1 MNSTTQPTE
10 ANQILDVLVV
20 GAGISG
26 LTIAHEL
33 IAKKYRVLVAEAQ
46 DRVGG
51 AIISAKN
58 DEGYQWEEGPN
69 SFQPAPELLRLAVQ
83 VGLKDELVLADGK
96 LPRFVF
102 LDGKLNAIPMTPQ
115 GAIATK
121 ILNWGSKIRLA
132 LGALGFARPAMAGEE
147 SVEQFFSRL
156 LGKQAVSNLVAPFIS
171 GVYAGDPKRL
181 SAKAAFSKIA
191 RLESYGGLIAGAILS
206 SKERKAQKL
215 NDPNLPKVKTGE
227 LGSFR
232 QGIKMLPEAI
242 ATNLRA
248 QGTGVKQQWTL
259 RSLEKQGEIYISK
272 FDTPMGEEII
282 TSRSVVLTT
291 PAYVTAKLLA
301 DLLPAASR
309 ALNEI
314 FYPTVACVV
323 LAYPKHEFMYDMK
336 GFGNLIPRTQGVRTL
351 GTIWS
356 SSLFAGRAPAGW
368 QLLLNFI
375 GGTLDPALAELSELE
390 MIEAVHQDLKK
401 TILRPDTKVEPK
413 AIAVHVWDKAIPQYE
428 IGHLERLAIVETEL
442 QKSQGLYI
450 SANFIGGVALGD
462 CIKRGLQE
470 AIKIDKFLNNIS
482 KKSFSFPEVPH
493 STHE

>member
-1 MNSTTQPTE
+1 MTLTPSSENQP
-10 ANQILDVLVV
+10 LDVLIV

-33 IAKKYRVLVAEAQ
+33 AIAKKYRVLVAETQ

-51 AIISAKN
+51 AITSAKN

-102 LDGKLNAIPMTPQ
+102 LNGKLNALPMSPPT
-115 GAIATK
+115 AIASKVLT
-121 ILNWGSKIRLA
+121 WGGKIRLA
-132 LGALGFARPAMAGEE
+132 LGAIGFARPAMAGEE
-147 SVEQFFSRL
+147 SVDQFFSRI
-156 LGKQAVSNLVAPFIS
+156 LGRQAVERLVAPFIS
-171 GVYAGDPKRL
+171 GVYAGDPQRL

-191 RLESYGGLIAGAILS
+191 RLETYGGLLAGAILS

-242 ATNLRA
+242 STKLRE
-248 QGTGVKQQWTL
+248 QGAAVKQQWTL
-259 RSLEKQGEIYISK
+259 LSLEKQGDIYISK
-272 FDTPMGEEII
+272 FDTPEGEE
-282 TSRSVVLTT
+282 TLRSRSVVLTT
-291 PAYVTAKLLA
+291 PAYVTAKLLQ
-301 DLLPAASR
+301 DYLPSASQ

-323 LAYPKHEFMYDMK
+323 LAYPQSEFAYDMK

-356 SSLFAGRAPAGW
+356 SSLFAGRAPEGW

-375 GGTLDPALAELSELE
+375 GGTLDPALAKLSESE
-390 MIEAVHQDLKK
+390 IIQAVHQDLQR
-401 TILRPDTKVEPK
+401 TILRPETKAEPK

-428 IGHLERLAIVETEL
+428 IGHLERLAIVEAEL
-442 QKSQGLYI
+442 QKSQGLYV

-462 CIKRGLQE
+462 CIKRSLQE
-470 AIKIDKFLNNIS
+470 ANKIDAFLR
-482 KKSFSFPEVPH
+482 E
-493 STHE
+493 

>member
-1 MNSTTQPTE
+1 MTTSQATE
-10 ANQILDVLVV
+10 ANQPLDILVV

-33 IAKKYRVLVAEAQ
+33 AIAKQYRVLVAEAQ

-51 AIISAKN
+51 AITTASN
-58 DEGYQWEEGPN
+58 DQGYLWEEGPN
-69 SFQPAPELLRLAVQ
+69 SFQPAPELLRLAVD

-102 LDGKLNAIPMTPQ
+102 LNGKLNALPMSPPS
-115 GAIATK
+115 AIATK
-121 ILNWGSKIRLA
+121 VLTWGGKIRLA
-132 LGALGFARPAMAGEE
+132 LGAIGFTRPAMAGEE
-147 SVEQFFSRL
+147 SVDQFFTRL
-156 LGKQAVSNLVAPFIS
+156 LGKQAAERLVAPFIS

-181 SAKAAFSKIA
+181 SASAAFSKIA
-191 RLESYGGLIAGAILS
+191 RLETYGSLLAGAILS
-206 SKERKAQKL
+206 SKERKAKQI
-215 NDPNLPKVKTGE
+215 NDPNIPKTKSGE

-242 ATNLRA
+242 AAKLRS
-248 QGTGVKQQWTL
+248 QGTPVKQQWIL
-259 RSLEKQGEIYISK
+259 RSLNKQDDIYIAK
-272 FDTPMGEEII
+272 FDTPTGEEIV
-282 TSRSVVLTT
+282 TARSVVLTT
-291 PAYVTAKLLA
+291 PAYVSAKLLK
-301 DLLPAASR
+301 DYLPAASQ

-323 LAYPKHEFMYDMK
+323 LAYPKSEFAYDMK

-356 SSLFAGRAPAGW
+356 SSLFAGRAPEGW

-375 GGTLDPALAELSELE
+375 GGTLDPALAKLSEPE
-390 MIEAVHQDLKK
+390 IIQAVHQDLKK
-401 TILRPDTKVEPK
+401 TILRPETKAEPK
-413 AIAVHVWDKAIPQYE
+413 VIAVHVWDKAIPQYE
-428 IGHLERLAIVETEL
+428 IGHFQRLATIETEL

-462 CIKRGLQE
+462 CIKRSLQD
-470 AIKIDKFLNNIS
+470 ANKIAEFL
-482 KKSFSFPEVPH
+482 K
-493 STHE
+493 

>member
-1 MNSTTQPTE
+1 MTSAQTTEVNQP
-10 ANQILDVLVV
+10 IDVLVV

-33 IAKKYRVLVAEAQ
+33 AISKNYRVLVVEAQ

-51 AIISAKN
+51 AITSNRN
-58 DEGYQWEEGPN
+58 DEGYLWEEGPN

-83 VGLKDELVLADGK
+83 VGLKDEILFADGK

-102 LDGKLNAIPMTPQ
+102 LKGKLNALPMSPPK
-115 GAIATK
+115 AIASQLLT
-121 ILNWGSKIRLA
+121 WGGKIRLA

-147 SVEQFFSRL
+147 SVDQFFSRI
-156 LGKQAVSNLVAPFIS
+156 LGKQAVERLVAPFIS

-181 SAKAAFSKIA
+181 SAKAAFAKISH
-191 RLESYGGLIAGAILS
+191 LETNYGGLLAGAILS
-206 SKERKAQKL
+206 IKDRKAKKL
-215 NDPNLPKVKTGE
+215 NDPNIPKPKSGE

-242 ATNLRA
+242 AARLRG
-248 QGTGVKQQWTL
+248 QGTAVKQQWNL

-272 FDTPMGEEII
+272 FDTPTGEEVVR
-282 TSRSVVLTT
+282 SRAIVLST
-291 PAYVTAKLLA
+291 PAYVSAKLLQ
-301 DLLPAASR
+301 DYLPVASQ
-309 ALNEI
+309 ALSEI

-323 LAYPKHEFMYDMK
+323 LAYPKSEFAYDMK

-356 SSLFAGRAPAGW
+356 SSLFAGRAPEGW

-375 GGTLDPALAELSELE
+375 GGTLDPALAKLSESE
-390 MIEAVHQDLKK
+390 IIQAVHQDLKK
-401 TILRPDTKVEPK
+401 TILRPDTKAEPK

-428 IGHLERLAIVETEL
+428 IGHLERLATVETEL

-470 AIKIDKFLNNIS
+470 ADKIDEFL
-482 KKSFSFPEVPH
+482 K
-493 STHE
+493 

>member
-1 MNSTTQPTE
+1 MTSTPSPE
-10 ANQILDVLVV
+10 ANQTLDVLVV

-33 IAKKYRVLVAEAQ
+33 AIAKKYHVLVAEAQ

-51 AIISAKN
+51 AITSAKN

-102 LDGKLNAIPMTPQ
+102 LNGKLNPLPMSPPT
-115 GAIATK
+115 AIASK
-121 ILNWGSKIRLA
+121 ILTWGGKIRLA
-132 LGALGFARPAMAGEE
+132 LGAMGFARPAMAGEE
-147 SVEQFFSRL
+147 SVDQFFARL
-156 LGKQAVSNLVAPFIS
+156 LGRQAVERLVAPFIS

-181 SAKAAFSKIA
+181 SASAAFAKIF
-191 RLESYGGLIAGAILS
+191 RLENSYNGLLAGAILS
-206 SKERKAQKL
+206 AKERKAQKL
-215 NDPNLPKVKTGE
+215 NDPNIPKTKAGE

-232 QGIKMLPEAI
+232 EGIKMLPEAI
-242 ATNLRA
+242 AAKLIE
-248 QGTGVKQQWTL
+248 QGTAVKQQWTL

-272 FDTPMGEEII
+272 FDTPIGEE
-282 TSRSVVLTT
+282 TVRSRSVVLTT
-291 PAYVTAKLLA
+291 PAYVTAKLLQ
-301 DLLPAASR
+301 DYLPAASQ

-323 LAYPKHEFMYDMK
+323 LAYPKSEFVCDMK
-336 GFGNLIPRTQGVRTL
+336 GFGNLIPRTQGIRTL

-356 SSLFAGRAPAGW
+356 SSLFAGRAPEGW

-375 GGTLDPALAELSELE
+375 GGTLDPALAKLSETE
-390 MIEAVHQDLKK
+390 IIAAVHQDLKK
-401 TILRPDTKVEPK
+401 TILRSDTKAEPK

-428 IGHLERLAIVETEL
+428 IGHLQRLATVEAEL
-442 QKSQGLYI
+442 QKSQGLYV

-462 CIKRGLQE
+462 CIKRSLQE
-470 AIKIDKFLNNIS
+470 ASKIEAFL
-482 KKSFSFPEVPH
+482 K
-493 STHE
+493 

>member
-1 MNSTTQPTE
+1 MTTSQATE
-10 ANQILDVLVV
+10 ANQPLDILVV

-33 IAKKYRVLVAEAQ
+33 AIAKQYRVLVAEAQ

-51 AIISAKN
+51 AITTASN
-58 DEGYQWEEGPN
+58 DQGYLWEEGPN
-69 SFQPAPELLRLAVQ
+69 SFQPAPELLRLAVD

-102 LDGKLNAIPMTPQ
+102 LNGKLNALPMSPPS
-115 GAIATK
+115 AIATK
-121 ILNWGSKIRLA
+121 VLTWGGKIRLA
-132 LGALGFARPAMAGEE
+132 LGAIGFTRPAMAGEE
-147 SVEQFFSRL
+147 SVDQFFTRL
-156 LGKQAVSNLVAPFIS
+156 LGKQAAERLVAPFIS

-181 SAKAAFSKIA
+181 SASAAFSKIA
-191 RLESYGGLIAGAILS
+191 RLETYGSLLAGAILS
-206 SKERKAQKL
+206 SKERKAKQI
-215 NDPNLPKVKTGE
+215 NDPNIPKTKSGE

-242 ATNLRA
+242 AAKLRS
-248 QGTGVKQQWTL
+248 QGTPVKQQWIL
-259 RSLEKQGEIYISK
+259 RSLNKQGDIYIAK
-272 FDTPMGEEII
+272 FDTPTGEEIV
-282 TSRSVVLTT
+282 TARSVVLTT
-291 PAYVTAKLLA
+291 PAYVSAKLLK
-301 DLLPAASR
+301 DYLPAASQ

-323 LAYPKHEFMYDMK
+323 LAYPKSEFAYDMK

-356 SSLFAGRAPAGW
+356 SSLFAGRAPEGW

-375 GGTLDPALAELSELE
+375 GGTLDPALAKLSEPE
-390 MIEAVHQDLKK
+390 IIQAVHQDLKK
-401 TILRPDTKVEPK
+401 TILRPETKAEPK
-413 AIAVHVWDKAIPQYE
+413 VIAVHVWDKAIPQYE
-428 IGHLERLAIVETEL
+428 IGHFQRLATIETEL

-462 CIKRGLQE
+462 CIKRSLQD
-470 AIKIDKFLNNIS
+470 ANKIAEFL
-482 KKSFSFPEVPH
+482 K
-493 STHE
+493 

>member
-1 MNSTTQPTE
+1 MSLTPSSATNQP
-10 ANQILDVLVV
+10 LDVLVV

-33 IAKKYRVLVAEAQ
+33 AIAKKYRVLVAEAQ
-46 DRVGG
+46 DRLGG
-51 AIISAKN
+51 AITSAKN

-102 LDGKLNAIPMTPQ
+102 LNGKLNALPMSPPT
-115 GAIATK
+115 AIASK
-121 ILNWGSKIRLA
+121 ILTWGGKIRLA
-132 LGALGFARPAMAGEE
+132 LGAIGFARPAMAGEE
-147 SVEQFFSRL
+147 SVDQFFSRL
-156 LGKQAVSNLVAPFIS
+156 LGKQAVERLVAPFIS

-181 SAKAAFSKIA
+181 SAKAAFSKIF
-191 RLESYGGLIAGAILS
+191 RLEDSYNGLLAGAILS
-206 SKERKAQKL
+206 AKERKAQKL
-215 NDPNLPKVKTGE
+215 NDPNLPKVKAGE

-242 ATNLRA
+242 ATKLRE
-248 QGTGVKQQWTL
+248 QGTAVKQQWTL
-259 RSLEKQGEIYISK
+259 ISLEKQGEIYISK
-272 FDTPMGEEII
+272 FDTPIGEE
-282 TSRSVVLTT
+282 TVRSRSVVLST
-291 PAYVTAKLLA
+291 PAYVTAKLLQ
-301 DLLPAASR
+301 DYLPAASQ

-323 LAYPKHEFMYDMK
+323 MAYPKSEFAYDMK

-356 SSLFAGRAPAGW
+356 SSLFAGRAPEGW

-375 GGTLDPALAELSELE
+375 GGTLDPALAKLSEPE
-390 MIEAVHQDLKK
+390 IIAAVHQDLKK
-401 TILRPDTKVEPK
+401 TILRPDTKAEPK

-428 IGHLERLAIVETEL
+428 IGHLDRLATVEKEL
-442 QKSQGLYI
+442 QKSQGLYV

-462 CIKRGLQE
+462 CIKRSLQE
-470 AIKIDKFLNNIS
+470 ATKIEAFL
-482 KKSFSFPEVPH
+482 K
-493 STHE
+493 

>member
-1 MNSTTQPTE
+1 MTITPPSETNQP
-10 ANQILDVLVV
+10 LDVLVV

-33 IAKKYRVLVAEAQ
+33 AIAKKYRVLVAEAQ

-51 AIISAKN
+51 AITSAKN
-58 DEGYQWEEGPN
+58 DDGYKWEEGPN

-102 LDGKLNAIPMTPQ
+102 LNGKLNALPMTPPS
-115 GAIATK
+115 AIASK
-121 ILNWGSKIRLA
+121 ILTWGGKIRLA
-132 LGALGFARPAMAGEE
+132 FGAIGFARPAMAGEE
-147 SVEQFFSRL
+147 SVDQFFSRL
-156 LGKQAVSNLVAPFIS
+156 LGRQAVERLVAPFIS

-191 RLESYGGLIAGAILS
+191 RLETYGGLVAGAILS
-206 SKERKAQKL
+206 SKERKAKNL
-215 NDPNLPKVKTGE
+215 NDANLPKVKAGE

-232 QGIKMLPEAI
+232 EGIKMLPEAI
-242 ATNLRA
+242 ATKLRE
-248 QGTGVKQQWTL
+248 QGTAVKQQWTL
-259 RSLEKQGEIYISK
+259 RSLEKQGEVYISK
-272 FDTPMGEEII
+272 FDTPTGEETV

-291 PAYVTAKLLA
+291 PAYVTAKLLQ
-301 DLLPAASR
+301 DYLPAASQ

-323 LAYPKHEFMYDMK
+323 LAYPKSEFAYDMK

-356 SSLFAGRAPAGW
+356 SSLFAGRAPEGW

-375 GGTLDPALAELSELE
+375 GGTLDPALAKLSESE
-390 MIEAVHQDLKK
+390 IIAAVHQDLKK
-401 TILRPDTKVEPK
+401 TILRSDTKVEPK

-428 IGHLERLAIVETEL
+428 IGHLERIATVEAEL
-442 QKSQGLYI
+442 QKSKGLYV

-462 CIKRGLQE
+462 CIKRSLQE
-470 AIKIDKFLNNIS
+470 ASKIDAFL
-482 KKSFSFPEVPH
+482 
-493 STHE
+493 T

>member
-1 MNSTTQPTE
+1 MSLTPSSATNQP
-10 ANQILDVLVV
+10 LDVLVV

-33 IAKKYRVLVAEAQ
+33 AIAKKYRVLVAEAQ
-46 DRVGG
+46 DRLGG
-51 AIISAKN
+51 AITSAKN

-102 LDGKLNAIPMTPQ
+102 LNGKLNALPMSPPT
-115 GAIATK
+115 AIASK
-121 ILNWGSKIRLA
+121 ILTWGGKIRLA
-132 LGALGFARPAMAGEE
+132 LGAIGFARPAMAGEE
-147 SVEQFFSRL
+147 SVDQFFSRL
-156 LGKQAVSNLVAPFIS
+156 LGKQAVERLVAPFIS

-181 SAKAAFSKIA
+181 SAKAAFAKIF
-191 RLESYGGLIAGAILS
+191 RLEDSYNGLLAGAILS
-206 SKERKAQKL
+206 AKERKAQKL
-215 NDPNLPKVKTGE
+215 NDPNLPKVKAGE

-242 ATNLRA
+242 AAKLRD
-248 QGTGVKQQWTL
+248 QGTAVKQQWTL
-259 RSLEKQGEIYISK
+259 ISLEKQGEIYISK
-272 FDTPMGEEII
+272 FDTPIGEE
-282 TSRSVVLTT
+282 TVRSRSVVLST
-291 PAYVTAKLLA
+291 PAYVTAKLLQ
-301 DLLPAASR
+301 DYLPVASQ

-323 LAYPKHEFMYDMK
+323 MAYPKSEFAYDMK

-356 SSLFAGRAPAGW
+356 SSLFAGRAPEGW

-375 GGTLDPALAELSELE
+375 GGTLDPALAKLSEPE
-390 MIEAVHQDLKK
+390 IIAAVHQDLKK
-401 TILRPDTKVEPK
+401 TILRPDTKAEPK

-428 IGHLERLAIVETEL
+428 IGHLDRLATVEKEL
-442 QKSQGLYI
+442 QKSQGLYV

-462 CIKRGLQE
+462 CIKRSLQE
-470 AIKIDKFLNNIS
+470 ATKIEAFL
-482 KKSFSFPEVPH
+482 K
-493 STHE
+493 

>member
-1 MNSTTQPTE
+1 MTAAQLTDADQSPNSDLENT
-10 ANQILDVLVV
+10 LDVLVV

-26 LTIAHEL
+26 LTIAYDL
-33 IAKKYRVLVAEAQ
+33 AIAKKRRVMVAEAQ

-51 AIISAKN
+51 AIVSNHN
-58 DEGYQWEEGPN
+58 DEGYLWEEGPN
-69 SFQPAPELLRLAVQ
+69 SFQPAPELLRLAVD

-96 LPRFVF
+96 LSRFVF
-102 LDGKLNAIPMTPQ
+102 LNGKLNALPMSPPA
-115 GAIATK
+115 AIATK
-121 ILNWGSKIRLA
+121 VLSWGGKIRLA

-147 SVEQFFSRL
+147 SVDQFFARI
-156 LGKQAVSNLVAPFIS
+156 LGRQAVENLVAPFIS

-191 RLESYGGLIAGAILS
+191 NLETNYGGLVAGAVQSL
-206 SKERKAQKL
+206 KQRKAQKV
-215 NDPNLPKVKTGE
+215 NDPELPKTKSGE

-242 ATNLRA
+242 ATKLRA
-248 QGTGVKQQWTL
+248 NGTAVKQQWTL
-259 RSLEKQGEIYISK
+259 RSLDKQNDVYIAT
-272 FDTPMGEEII
+272 FDTPTGEEIVRA
-282 TSRSVVLTT
+282 RSLVLTT
-291 PAYVTAKLLA
+291 PAYVTAKLLKGY
-301 DLLPAASR
+301 LPAASQ

-323 LAYPKHEFMYDMK
+323 LAYPKSEFICDMK
-336 GFGNLIPRTQGVRTL
+336 GFGNLIPRTQKVRTL

-375 GGTLDPALAELSELE
+375 GGTLDPNLGKLSEAE
-390 MIEAVHQDLKK
+390 IIQAVHQDLQK
-401 TILRPDTKVEPK
+401 TLLRPDSKVEPK

-428 IGHLERLAIVETEL
+428 LGHLERLATVEAEL
-442 QKSQGLYI
+442 QKSAGLYV

-462 CIKRGLQE
+462 CVKRSLAEANKINQFLQS
-470 AIKIDKFLNNIS
+470 NN
-482 KKSFSFPEVPH
+482 PQ
-493 STHE
+493 

>member
-1 MNSTTQPTE
+1 MTITPPSETNHP
-10 ANQILDVLVV
+10 IDVLVV

-33 IAKKYRVLVAEAQ
+33 AISKKYSVLVAEAQ

-51 AIISAKN
+51 AITSAKN

-102 LDGKLNAIPMTPQ
+102 LNGKLNALPMTPPS
-115 GAIATK
+115 AIASK
-121 ILNWGSKIRLA
+121 ILTWGGKIRLA
-132 LGALGFARPAMAGEE
+132 LGAIGFARPAMAGEE
-147 SVEQFFSRL
+147 SVDQFFSRL
-156 LGKQAVSNLVAPFIS
+156 LGRQAVERLVAPFIS

-191 RLESYGGLIAGAILS
+191 RLETYGGLIAGAILS
-206 SKERKAQKL
+206 SKQRKAEKI
-215 NDPNLPKVKTGE
+215 NDPNIPKTKAGE

-242 ATNLRA
+242 ATKLRE
-248 QGTGVKQQWTL
+248 QGSAIKQQWTL
-259 RSLEKQGEIYISK
+259 RSLEKQGEVYISK
-272 FDTPMGEEII
+272 FDTPSGEETV
-282 TSRSVVLTT
+282 TSRSIVLAT
-291 PAYVTAKLLA
+291 PAYVTAKLLQ
-301 DLLPAASR
+301 DYLPAASQ

-323 LAYPKHEFMYDMK
+323 LAYPKSEFAYDMK

-356 SSLFAGRAPAGW
+356 SSLFTGRAPEGW

-375 GGTLDPALAELSELE
+375 GGTLDPALAKLSESE
-390 MIEAVHQDLKK
+390 IIAAVHQDLKK
-401 TILRPDTKVEPK
+401 TILRPDTKAEPK

-428 IGHLERLAIVETEL
+428 IGHLERLAIVEAEL
-442 QKSQGLYI
+442 QKSQGLYV

-462 CIKRGLQE
+462 CIKRSLQE
-470 AIKIDKFLNNIS
+470 TNKIDAFL
-482 KKSFSFPEVPH
+482 K
-493 STHE
+493 

>member
-1 MNSTTQPTE
+1 MTITPPSETNHP
-10 ANQILDVLVV
+10 IDVLVV

-33 IAKKYRVLVAEAQ
+33 AISKKYSVLVAEAQ

-51 AIISAKN
+51 AITSAKN

-102 LDGKLNAIPMTPQ
+102 LNGKLNALPMTPPS
-115 GAIATK
+115 AIASK
-121 ILNWGSKIRLA
+121 ILTWGGKIRLA
-132 LGALGFARPAMAGEE
+132 LGAIGFARPAMAGEE
-147 SVEQFFSRL
+147 SVDQFFSRL
-156 LGKQAVSNLVAPFIS
+156 LGRQAVERLVAPFIS

-191 RLESYGGLIAGAILS
+191 RLETYGGLIAGAILS
-206 SKERKAQKL
+206 SKQRKAEKI
-215 NDPNLPKVKTGE
+215 NDPNIPKTKAGE

-242 ATNLRA
+242 ATKLRE
-248 QGTGVKQQWTL
+248 QGSAIKQQWTL
-259 RSLEKQGEIYISK
+259 RSLEKQGDIYISK
-272 FDTPMGEEII
+272 FDTPTGEETV
-282 TSRSVVLTT
+282 TSRSIVLAT
-291 PAYVTAKLLA
+291 PAYVTAKLLQ
-301 DLLPAASR
+301 DYLPAASQ

-323 LAYPKHEFMYDMK
+323 LAYPKSEFAYDMK

-356 SSLFAGRAPAGW
+356 SSLFTGRAPEGW

-375 GGTLDPALAELSELE
+375 GGTLDPALAKLSESE
-390 MIEAVHQDLKK
+390 IIAAVHQDLKK
-401 TILRPDTKVEPK
+401 TILRPDTKAEPK

-428 IGHLERLAIVETEL
+428 IGHLERLAIVEAEL
-442 QKSQGLYI
+442 QKSQGLYV

-462 CIKRGLQE
+462 CIKRSLQE
-470 AIKIDKFLNNIS
+470 ANKIDAFL
-482 KKSFSFPEVPH
+482 K
-493 STHE
+493 

>member
-1 MNSTTQPTE
+1 MTTSQATE
-10 ANQILDVLVV
+10 ANQPLDILVV

-33 IAKKYRVLVAEAQ
+33 AIVKQHRVLVAEAQ

-51 AIISAKN
+51 AITTASN
-58 DEGYQWEEGPN
+58 DQGYLWEEGPN
-69 SFQPAPELLRLAVQ
+69 SFQPAPELLRLAVD

-102 LDGKLNAIPMTPQ
+102 LNGKLNALPMSPPS
-115 GAIATK
+115 AIATK
-121 ILNWGSKIRLA
+121 VLTWGGKIRLA
-132 LGALGFARPAMAGEE
+132 LGAIGFTRPAMAGEE
-147 SVEQFFSRL
+147 SVDQFFTRL
-156 LGKQAVSNLVAPFIS
+156 LGKQAAERLVAPFIS

-181 SAKAAFSKIA
+181 SASAAFSKIA
-191 RLESYGGLIAGAILS
+191 RLETYGSLLAGAILS
-206 SKERKAQKL
+206 SKERKAKQI
-215 NDPNLPKVKTGE
+215 NDPNIPKTKSGE

-242 ATNLRA
+242 AAKLRS
-248 QGTGVKQQWTL
+248 QGTPVKQQWIL
-259 RSLEKQGEIYISK
+259 RSLNKQGDIYIAK
-272 FDTPMGEEII
+272 FDTPTGEEIV
-282 TSRSVVLTT
+282 TARSVVLTT
-291 PAYVTAKLLA
+291 PAYVSAKLLK
-301 DLLPAASR
+301 DYLPAASQ

-323 LAYPKHEFMYDMK
+323 LAYPKSEFAYDMK

-356 SSLFAGRAPAGW
+356 SSLFAGRAPEGW

-375 GGTLDPALAELSELE
+375 GGTLDPALAKLSEPE
-390 MIEAVHQDLKK
+390 IIQAVHQDLKK
-401 TILRPDTKVEPK
+401 TILRPETKAEPK
-413 AIAVHVWDKAIPQYE
+413 VIAVHVWDKAIPQYE
-428 IGHLERLAIVETEL
+428 IGHFQRLATIETEL

-462 CIKRGLQE
+462 CIKRSLQD
-470 AIKIDKFLNNIS
+470 ANKIAEFL
-482 KKSFSFPEVPH
+482 K
-493 STHE
+493 

>member
-1 MNSTTQPTE
+1 MSLTPSSETNQP
-10 ANQILDVLVV
+10 LDVLVV

-33 IAKKYRVLVAEAQ
+33 AIAKKYRVLVAEAQ

-51 AIISAKN
+51 AITSAKN
-58 DEGYQWEEGPN
+58 DEGYLWEEGPN

-102 LDGKLNAIPMTPQ
+102 LNGKLNALPMSPPT
-115 GAIATK
+115 AIASKVLT
-121 ILNWGSKIRLA
+121 WGGKIRLA
-132 LGALGFARPAMAGEE
+132 LGAIGFARPAMADEE
-147 SVEQFFSRL
+147 SVDQFFSRL
-156 LGKQAVSNLVAPFIS
+156 LGKQAVERLVAPFIS

-181 SAKAAFSKIA
+181 SAKAAFAKIF
-191 RLESYGGLIAGAILS
+191 RLENSYNGLLAGAILS
-206 SKERKAQKL
+206 AKERKAQKL
-215 NDPNLPKVKTGE
+215 NDPNIPKVKAGE

-242 ATNLRA
+242 AAKLRD
-248 QGTGVKQQWTL
+248 QGTAVKQQWTL

-272 FDTPMGEEII
+272 FDTPIGEE
-282 TSRSVVLTT
+282 TVRSRSVVLST
-291 PAYVTAKLLA
+291 PAYVTAKLLQ
-301 DLLPAASR
+301 DYLPAASQ

-323 LAYPKHEFMYDMK
+323 LAYPKSEFVCDMK

-351 GTIWS
+351 GTIWA
-356 SSLFAGRAPAGW
+356 SSLFAGRAPEGW

-375 GGTLDPALAELSELE
+375 GGTLDPTLAKLSEPE
-390 MIEAVHQDLKK
+390 IIAAVHQDLKK
-401 TILRPDTKVEPK
+401 TILRPDTKAEPK

-428 IGHLERLAIVETEL
+428 MGHLDRLATVESEL
-442 QKSQGLYI
+442 QKSQGLYV

-462 CIKRGLQE
+462 CIKRSLQE
-470 AIKIDKFLNNIS
+470 ATKIDAFL
-482 KKSFSFPEVPH
+482 K
-493 STHE
+493 

>member
-1 MNSTTQPTE
+1 MSLTPSSATNQP
-10 ANQILDVLVV
+10 LDVLVV

-33 IAKKYRVLVAEAQ
+33 AIAKKYRVLVAEAQ

-51 AIISAKN
+51 AITSAKN

-102 LDGKLNAIPMTPQ
+102 LNGKLNALPMSPPT
-115 GAIATK
+115 AIASK
-121 ILNWGSKIRLA
+121 ILTWGGKIRLA
-132 LGALGFARPAMAGEE
+132 LGAIGFARPAMAGEE
-147 SVEQFFSRL
+147 SVDQFFSRL
-156 LGKQAVSNLVAPFIS
+156 LGKQAVERLVAPFIS

-181 SAKAAFSKIA
+181 SAKAAFAKIF
-191 RLESYGGLIAGAILS
+191 RLEDSYNGLLAGAILS
-206 SKERKAQKL
+206 AKERKAQKL
-215 NDPNLPKVKTGE
+215 NEPNLPKVKAGE

-242 ATNLRA
+242 AAKLRD
-248 QGTGVKQQWTL
+248 QGTAVKQQWTL
-259 RSLEKQGEIYISK
+259 ISLEKQGEIYISK
-272 FDTPMGEEII
+272 FDTPIGEE
-282 TSRSVVLTT
+282 TVRSRSVVLST
-291 PAYVTAKLLA
+291 PAYVTAKLLQ
-301 DLLPAASR
+301 DYLPVASQ

-323 LAYPKHEFMYDMK
+323 MAYPKSEFAYDMK

-356 SSLFAGRAPAGW
+356 SSLFAGRAPEGW

-375 GGTLDPALAELSELE
+375 GGTLDPALAKLSEPE
-390 MIEAVHQDLKK
+390 IIAAVHQDLKR
-401 TILRPDTKVEPK
+401 TILRPDTKAEPK

-428 IGHLERLAIVETEL
+428 IGHLDRLATVEKEL
-442 QKSQGLYI
+442 QKSQGLYV

-462 CIKRGLQE
+462 CINRSLQE
-470 AIKIDKFLNNIS
+470 ATKIEAFL
-482 KKSFSFPEVPH
+482 K
-493 STHE
+493 

>member
-1 MNSTTQPTE
+1 MSLTPSSATNQP
-10 ANQILDVLVV
+10 LDVLVV

-33 IAKKYRVLVAEAQ
+33 AIAKKYRVLVAEAQ
-46 DRVGG
+46 DRLGG
-51 AIISAKN
+51 AITSAKN

-102 LDGKLNAIPMTPQ
+102 LNGKLNALPMSPPT
-115 GAIATK
+115 AIASK
-121 ILNWGSKIRLA
+121 ILTWGGKIRLA
-132 LGALGFARPAMAGEE
+132 LGAIGFARPAMAGEE
-147 SVEQFFSRL
+147 SVDQFFSRL
-156 LGKQAVSNLVAPFIS
+156 LGKQAVERLVAPFIS

-181 SAKAAFSKIA
+181 SAKAAFAKIF
-191 RLESYGGLIAGAILS
+191 RLEDSYNGLLAGAILS
-206 SKERKAQKL
+206 AKERKAQKL
-215 NDPNLPKVKTGE
+215 NEPNLPKVKAGE

-242 ATNLRA
+242 AAKLRD
-248 QGTGVKQQWTL
+248 QGTAVKQQWTL
-259 RSLEKQGEIYISK
+259 ISLEKQGEIYISK
-272 FDTPMGEEII
+272 FDTPIGEE
-282 TSRSVVLTT
+282 TVRSRSVVLST
-291 PAYVTAKLLA
+291 PAYVTAKLLQ
-301 DLLPAASR
+301 DYLPVASQ

-323 LAYPKHEFMYDMK
+323 MAYPKSEFAYDMK

-356 SSLFAGRAPAGW
+356 SSLFAGRAPEGW

-375 GGTLDPALAELSELE
+375 GGTLDPALAKLSEPE
-390 MIEAVHQDLKK
+390 IIAAVHQDLKR
-401 TILRPDTKVEPK
+401 TILRPDTKAEPK

-428 IGHLERLAIVETEL
+428 IGHLDRLATVEKEL
-442 QKSQGLYI
+442 QKSQGLYV

-462 CIKRGLQE
+462 CINRSLQE
-470 AIKIDKFLNNIS
+470 ATKLEAFL
-482 KKSFSFPEVPH
+482 K
-493 STHE
+493 

>member
-1 MNSTTQPTE
+1 MTSAPTTEVNQP
-10 ANQILDVLVV
+10 LDVLVV

-26 LTIAHEL
+26 LTIAYEL
-33 IAKKYRVLVAEAQ
+33 AIAKNYRVLVAEAQ
-46 DRVGG
+46 DRIGG
-51 AIISAKN
+51 AITSNRN
-58 DEGYQWEEGPN
+58 DEGYLWEEGPN

-83 VGLKDELVLADGK
+83 VGLKDEILFADGK

-102 LDGKLNAIPMTPQ
+102 LKGKLNALPMSPPK
-115 GAIATK
+115 AIASQLLT
-121 ILNWGSKIRLA
+121 WGGKIRLA

-147 SVEQFFSRL
+147 SVDQFFSRI
-156 LGKQAVSNLVAPFIS
+156 LGKQAVERLVAPFIS

-181 SAKAAFSKIA
+181 SAKAAFSKIS
-191 RLESYGGLIAGAILS
+191 RLETNYGGLLAGAILS
-206 SKERKAQKL
+206 MKERKAQKL
-215 NDPNLPKVKTGE
+215 NDPNIPKPKSGE

-242 ATNLRA
+242 AAKLRA
-248 QGTGVKQQWTL
+248 QGTAVKQQWTL

-272 FDTPMGEEII
+272 FDTPTGEEVVR
-282 TSRSVVLTT
+282 SRSVVLST
-291 PAYVTAKLLA
+291 PAYVSAQLLQ
-301 DLLPAASR
+301 DYLPIASKT
-309 ALNEI
+309 LSEI

-323 LAYPKHEFMYDMK
+323 LAYPKSEFAYDMK

-375 GGTLDPALAELSELE
+375 GGTLDPALAKLSESE
-390 MIEAVHQDLKK
+390 IIQAVHADLKK
-401 TILRPDTKVEPK
+401 TILRPDSKAEPK

-428 IGHLERLAIVETEL
+428 IGHLERLATVEAEL

-470 AIKIDKFLNNIS
+470 ANKIDEFL
-482 KKSFSFPEVPH
+482 K
-493 STHE
+493 

>member
-1 MNSTTQPTE
+1 MTITPPSETNHP
-10 ANQILDVLVV
+10 IDVLVV

-33 IAKKYRVLVAEAQ
+33 AISKKYSVLVAEAQ

-51 AIISAKN
+51 AITSAKN

-69 SFQPAPELLRLAVQ
+69 SFQPAPELLRLAIQ

-102 LDGKLNAIPMTPQ
+102 LNGKLNALPMTPPS
-115 GAIATK
+115 AIASK
-121 ILNWGSKIRLA
+121 ILTWGGKIRLA
-132 LGALGFARPAMAGEE
+132 LGAIGFARPAMAGEE
-147 SVEQFFSRL
+147 SVDQFFSRL
-156 LGKQAVSNLVAPFIS
+156 LGRQAVERLVAPFIS

-191 RLESYGGLIAGAILS
+191 RLETYGGLIAGAILS
-206 SKERKAQKL
+206 SKQRKAEKI
-215 NDPNLPKVKTGE
+215 NDPNIPKTKAGE

-242 ATNLRA
+242 ATKLRE
-248 QGTGVKQQWTL
+248 QGSVIKQQWTL
-259 RSLEKQGEIYISK
+259 RSLEKQGDIYISK
-272 FDTPMGEEII
+272 FDTPTGEETV
-282 TSRSVVLTT
+282 TSRSIVLAT
-291 PAYVTAKLLA
+291 PAYVTAKLLQ
-301 DLLPAASR
+301 DYLPAASQ

-323 LAYPKHEFMYDMK
+323 LAYPKSEFTYDMK

-356 SSLFAGRAPAGW
+356 SSLFTGRAPEGW

-375 GGTLDPALAELSELE
+375 GGTLDPALAKLSESE
-390 MIEAVHQDLKK
+390 IIAAVHQDLKK
-401 TILRPDTKVEPK
+401 TILRPDTKAEPK

-428 IGHLERLAIVETEL
+428 IGHLERLAIVEAEL
-442 QKSQGLYI
+442 QKSQGLYV

-462 CIKRGLQE
+462 CIKRSLQE
-470 AIKIDKFLNNIS
+470 TNKIDAFL
-482 KKSFSFPEVPH
+482 K
-493 STHE
+493 

>member
-1 MNSTTQPTE
+1 MSLTPSSATNQP
-10 ANQILDVLVV
+10 LDVLVV

-33 IAKKYRVLVAEAQ
+33 AIAKKYRVLVAEAQ
-46 DRVGG
+46 DRLGG
-51 AIISAKN
+51 AITSAKN

-102 LDGKLNAIPMTPQ
+102 LNGKLNALPMSPPT
-115 GAIATK
+115 AIASK
-121 ILNWGSKIRLA
+121 ILTWGGKIRLA
-132 LGALGFARPAMAGEE
+132 LGAIGFARPAMAGEE
-147 SVEQFFSRL
+147 SVDQFFSRL
-156 LGKQAVSNLVAPFIS
+156 LGKQAVERLVAPFIS

-181 SAKAAFSKIA
+181 SAKAAFAKIF
-191 RLESYGGLIAGAILS
+191 RLENSYNGLLAGAILS
-206 SKERKAQKL
+206 AKERKAQKL
-215 NDPNLPKVKTGE
+215 NEPNLPKVKAGE

-242 ATNLRA
+242 AAKLRD
-248 QGTGVKQQWTL
+248 QGTAVKQQWTL
-259 RSLEKQGEIYISK
+259 ISLEKQGEIYISK
-272 FDTPMGEEII
+272 FDTPIGEE
-282 TSRSVVLTT
+282 TVRSRSVVLST
-291 PAYVTAKLLA
+291 PAYVTAKLLQ
-301 DLLPAASR
+301 DYLPVASQ

-323 LAYPKHEFMYDMK
+323 MAYPKSEFAYDMK

-356 SSLFAGRAPAGW
+356 SSLFAGRAPEGW

-375 GGTLDPALAELSELE
+375 GGTLDPALAKLSEPE
-390 MIEAVHQDLKK
+390 IIAAVHQDLKR
-401 TILRPDTKVEPK
+401 TILRPDTKAEPK

-428 IGHLERLAIVETEL
+428 IGHLDRLATVEKEL
-442 QKSQGLYI
+442 QKSQGLYV

-462 CIKRGLQE
+462 CINRSLQE
-470 AIKIDKFLNNIS
+470 ATKIEAFL
-482 KKSFSFPEVPH
+482 K
-493 STHE
+493 

>member
-1 MNSTTQPTE
+1 MTLTPTSEPNQP
-10 ANQILDVLVV
+10 LDVLII

-33 IAKKYRVLVAEAQ
+33 AIAKKYRVLVAEAQ

-51 AIISAKN
+51 SITSAKN

-102 LDGKLNAIPMTPQ
+102 LNGKLNALPMSPPT
-115 GAIATK
+115 AIASKVLT
-121 ILNWGSKIRLA
+121 WGGKIRLA
-132 LGALGFARPAMAGEE
+132 LGAIGFARPAMAGEE
-147 SVEQFFSRL
+147 SVDQFFSRI
-156 LGKQAVSNLVAPFIS
+156 LGRQAVERLVAPFIS

-191 RLESYGGLIAGAILS
+191 RLETYGGLLAGAILS
-206 SKERKAQKL
+206 GKERKAQKL

-232 QGIKMLPEAI
+232 EGIKMLPEAI
-242 ATNLRA
+242 ATKLRK
-248 QGTGVKQQWTL
+248 QGTAVKQQWTL
-259 RSLEKQGEIYISK
+259 RSLEKQGDIYISK
-272 FDTPMGEEII
+272 FDTPTGEE
-282 TSRSVVLTT
+282 TVRARSVVLTT
-291 PAYVTAKLLA
+291 PAYVTAKLLQ
-301 DLLPAASR
+301 DYLPAASQ

-323 LAYPKHEFMYDMK
+323 LAYPQSEFAYDMK

-356 SSLFAGRAPAGW
+356 SSLFAGRAPEGW

-375 GGTLDPALAELSELE
+375 GGTLDPALAKLSEPE
-390 MIEAVHQDLKK
+390 IIAAVHQDLKR
-401 TILRPDTKVEPK
+401 TILRPDTKAEPK

-462 CIKRGLQE
+462 CIKRSLQE
-470 AIKIDKFLNNIS
+470 SHKIDAFL
-482 KKSFSFPEVPH
+482 K
-493 STHE
+493 

>member
-1 MNSTTQPTE
+1 MTSAPTTEINQP
-10 ANQILDVLVV
+10 LDVLVV

-33 IAKKYRVLVAEAQ
+33 AIAKNYRVLVAEAQ

-51 AIISAKN
+51 AITSNRN
-58 DEGYQWEEGPN
+58 DEGYLWEEGPN

-83 VGLKDELVLADGK
+83 VGLKDEILFADGK

-102 LDGKLNAIPMTPQ
+102 LKGKLNALPMSPPK
-115 GAIATK
+115 AIASQLLT
-121 ILNWGSKIRLA
+121 WGGKIRLA
-132 LGALGFARPAMAGEE
+132 LGALGFARPAMAAEE
-147 SVEQFFSRL
+147 SVDQFFSRL
-156 LGKQAVSNLVAPFIS
+156 LGKQAVERLVAPFIS

-181 SAKAAFSKIA
+181 SAKAAFAKIS
-191 RLESYGGLIAGAILS
+191 RLETNYGGLLAGAILS
-206 SKERKAQKL
+206 MKDRKAQKL
-215 NDPNLPKVKTGE
+215 NDPNIPKPKSGE

-242 ATNLRA
+242 AAKLRA
-248 QGTGVKQQWTL
+248 QGTAVKQEWTL

-272 FDTPMGEEII
+272 FDTPTGEQVVR
-282 TSRSVVLTT
+282 SRSVVLST
-291 PAYVTAKLLA
+291 PAYVSAKLLQ
-301 DLLPAASR
+301 DYLPVASQ
-309 ALNEI
+309 ALSEI

-323 LAYPKHEFMYDMK
+323 LAYPKSEFAYDMK

-375 GGTLDPALAELSELE
+375 GGTLDPALAKLSESE
-390 MIEAVHQDLKK
+390 IIQAVHADLKK
-401 TILRPDTKVEPK
+401 TILRPDSKIEPK

-428 IGHLERLAIVETEL
+428 IGHLDRLATVEAQL

-470 AIKIDKFLNNIS
+470 ADKIDEFL
-482 KKSFSFPEVPH
+482 K
-493 STHE
+493 